1 VRVPLIAQIRM
12 RAQPH
17 WPRTISDWCPGL
29 LGSVPLAL
37 LLLNSRDAETAS
49 AALWA
54 SVAIVLS
61 VPWVIPATML
71 FAVLSAP
78 FYMWLHTQ
86 GPAPPVLDWLG
97 SIVLIA
103 AVAGCHVNAALL
115 LAWYRARQS
124 RADEAGLRDFLFRH
138 GQHK

>member
-1 VRVPLIAQIRM
+1 M

-17 WPRTISDWCPGL
+17 WPRTLCDWLAGL

-37 LLLNSRDAETAS
+37 LLLNSHGGDTAS

-78 FYMWLHTQ
+78 VYMWLHTQ
-86 GPAPPVLDWLG
+86 GQVPAVLEWLG
-97 SIVLIA
+97 SVVLLA
-103 AVAGCHVNAALL
+103 AVAGCHINAALL
-115 LAWYRARQS
+115 LAWYRARKMA
-124 RADEAGLRDFLFRH
+124 ADEIGLRDFLFRH